1 MKARAF
7 LSSGSDV
14 PSDRQRQAMRV
25 FCITIVLLQIP
36 VGVGLYLD
44 AAWATSLWPLPDVRM
59 TYIFLASIVATT
71 ATLIIWPVL
80 RRDSGALVA
89 PAINLALATPAIGLY
104 LLWLAIRREDAG
116 LVLPGLAFTFFGAT
130 WAAIGLWAKRVPIR
144 DQRRLPGIIRLVFV
158 GFCAILVP
166 VGIALLLQVGNI
178 FPWDIAPENSTVAGV
193 AFLSAAVLFAVIVA
207 RPLWIFGE
215 MALASFLAY
224 DVVLAF
230 PYLDF
235 FRNRDDAD
243 TVASYY
249 GGASYSPPA
258 GETGVGELSLV
269 IYLAVLAI
277 SAAVAVVF
285 FVWSSRSSREMVPA
299 EAAA

>member
-1 MKARAF
+1 MAVRAF

-14 PSDRQRQAMRV
+14 PGDRQRQAMRAL
-25 FCITIVLLQIP
+25 CIAMVLVQIP
-36 VGVGLYLD
+36 IGVGLFVD
-44 AAWATSLWPLPDVRM
+44 ASWATDLWPLPDVRM
-59 TYIFLASIVATT
+59 TSIFLASIVATT
-71 ATLIIWPVL
+71 AIVTIWPVL
-80 RRDSGALVA
+80 RNDPGVLIA
-89 PAINLALATPAIGLY
+89 PAINLALATSAIGLY
-104 LLWLAIRREDAG
+104 LLGLATNRDDAG
-116 LVLPGLAFTFFGAT
+116 LMASGVAFTAFSVA
-130 WAAIGLWAKRVPIR
+130 WAAIGLWARRVPIR
-144 DQRRLPGIIRLVFV
+144 DQRRLPGMIRAIFVVF
-158 GFCAILVP
+158 
-166 VGIALLLQVGNI
+166 IALLVPIGTALLFQVDDI

-193 AFLSAAVLFAVIVA
+193 VFLSAAVLFAVIVA

-224 DVVLAF
+224 DVVLAV

-249 GGASYSPPA
+249 GGAGYTPPA

-269 IYLAVLAI
+269 VYLAVLAI
-277 SAAVAVVF
+277 SAAVAIAF
-285 FVWSSRSSREMVPA
+285 FAWGTRAGREVVPA